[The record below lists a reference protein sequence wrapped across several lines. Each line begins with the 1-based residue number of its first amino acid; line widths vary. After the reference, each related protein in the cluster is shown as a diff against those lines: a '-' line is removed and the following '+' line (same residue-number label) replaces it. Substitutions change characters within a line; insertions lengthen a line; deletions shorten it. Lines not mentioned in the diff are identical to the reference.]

1 MLTLG
6 RIAMQLVNND
16 VIVLGHCDAKLNLE
30 EAAAAAP
37 GLRPSDHDV
46 ATPDARAELF

>member
-6 RIAMQLVNND
+6 RIAMRFVNND

-30 EAAAAAP
+30 EAAAAVP
-37 GLRPSDHDV
+37 GLRPSDHDM
-46 ATPDARAELF
+46 AARDARAELF